1 MRLYHGSNVDFDK
14 IDLAKCRPNKDFG
27 QGFYLTDI
35 RSQAESMAVR
45 RCEFEET
52 GNPIVQEY
60 EFDEHLIDSQE
71 LNVKVFDGV
80 SQEWAEFIL
89 MNRMA
94 HGVRKHDYD
103 IVVGPVADDGVV
115 FQLNLYMQRLITME
129 TLIKELTFSHLN
141 NQYFFGTERAIH
153 QLKRV

>member
-1 MRLYHGSNVDFDK
+1 MRFYYGSNADFDK

-27 QGFYLTDI
+27 QGVYLADI
-35 RSQAESMAVR
+35 RSQTEAMAVR

-52 GNPIVQEY
+52 GIPIVQEY
-60 EFDEHLIDSQE
+60 ELDEHQFDSQE
-71 LNVKVFDGV
+71 VKVKVLDGV

-94 HGVRKHDYD
+94 YGVRKHDYD
-103 IVVGPVADDGVV
+103 IVVGPMADDGMV

-129 TLIKELTFSHLN
+129 TLIKELTFRTSTTNISSAPSVPFN
-141 NQYFFGTERAIH
+141 N
-153 QLKRV
+153 

>member
-35 RSQAESMAVR
+35 RSQAEAMAVR
-45 RCEFEET
+45 RCEFEEK

-60 EFDEHLIDSQE
+60 EFDEHIIDSQE
-71 LNVKVFDGV
+71 VKVKIFDGV
-80 SQEWAEFIL
+80 SQEWAEFLL

-94 HGVRKHDYD
+94 HGDRKHDYD

-141 NQYFFGTERAIH
+141 NQYFFGTERAIQ

>member
-35 RSQAESMAVR
+35 RSQVEAMAVR
-45 RCEFEET
+45 RCEFEEK

-60 EFDEHLIDSQE
+60 EFDEHIIDSQE
-71 LNVKVFDGV
+71 VKVKIFDGV
-80 SQEWAEFIL
+80 SQEWAEFLL

-94 HGVRKHDYD
+94 HGDRKHDYD

-141 NQYFFGTERAIH
+141 NQYFFGTERAIQ

>member
-1 MRLYHGSNVDFDK
+1 MRLYHGTNVDFDK

-35 RSQAESMAVR
+35 RSQAEAMAVR

-52 GNPIVQEY
+52 ENPIVQEY

-71 LNVKVFDGV
+71 INVKVFGGV

-89 MNRMA
+89 TNRMA

-141 NQYFFGTERAIH
+141 NQYFFGTERAIQ

>member
-14 IDLAKCRPNKDFG
+14 INLAKCRPNKDFG

-35 RSQAESMAVR
+35 RSQAEVMAVR
-45 RCEFEET
+45 CCEFEET

-71 LNVKVFDGV
+71 LNVKIFDGV

-94 HGVRKHDYD
+94 HGVRKHYYD

-115 FQLNLYMQRLITME
+115 FQLNLYMQRLITMD

-141 NQYFFGTERAIH
+141 NQYFFGTERAIQ